1 MSFKKIA
8 DTSFKFR
15 LTYINP
21 KRQNKFSASG
31 FLKFAKET
39 MKYLQLTLTSRTL
52 QTHEKWKTVAIVIFN
67 DSDCSWEKL
76 DKNHSEK
83 IILRINESTLQV
95 AYTFVTNKNICS
107 IPTLLYCSVSCGS
120 S

>member
-15 LTYINP
+15 LTYKNP

-52 QTHEKWKTVAIVIFN
+52 QTHEK
-67 DSDCSWEKL
+67 
-76 DKNHSEK
+76 
-83 IILRINESTLQV
+83 
-95 AYTFVTNKNICS
+95 
-107 IPTLLYCSVSCGS
+107 
-120 S
+120 

>member
-15 LTYINP
+15 LTYKNP

-52 QTHEKWKTVAIVIFN
+52 QTHEKWKTVTIVIFN

-83 IILRINESTLQV
+83 IILINESTLQV
-95 AYTFVTNKNICS
+95 AYTFVTNKNIYS
-107 IPTLLYCSVSCGS
+107 IPTLLCCSVSCGS